1 MRLAWLPS
9 LNESLAEGEK
19 EEEGQAYGEKSSR
32 SCGRSKTGPLPGD
45 DIDDD
50 DPDEDDGDVMLKMTM
65 IVDLLVMIMIS

>member
-32 SCGRSKTGPLPGD
+32 SCGGSKTGPLPGD

-50 DPDEDDGDVMLKMTM
+50 DPNEDDGDVILKMTM
-65 IVDLLVMIMIS
+65 IVDLLV

>member
-45 DIDDD
+45 DID
-50 DPDEDDGDVMLKMTM
+50 EDDGDVMLKMAM

>member
-32 SCGRSKTGPLPGD
+32 SCGGSKTGSLPGD
-45 DIDDD
+45 DI
-50 DPDEDDGDVMLKMTM
+50 DEDDGDVMLKMAM

>member
-32 SCGRSKTGPLPGD
+32 SCGGSKTGPLPGD

-50 DPDEDDGDVMLKMTM
+50 DPNEDDGDVMLKMTM
-65 IVDLLVMIMIS
+65 IVDLLVKFS